1 MRALVVIGA
10 LLCALPYGR
19 DVQAAGQN
27 TGQNTGQIDG
37 QITDQNHDQ
46 PRLVLEGVIAVVPFI
61 SRSSDPDHQ
70 WIGAGIAAGV
80 STDLSQLGLTLLGQD
95 TVSGVLTNLGGTAAP
110 FDVGA
115 DDDPA
120 FRQAF
125 QERGA
130 AWLVVGAVQHVG
142 PLVRITARVVDVGT
156 GEVVHSVR
164 ADGTMRDLFGAE
176 DQIAAAVAEPF
187 GLAIPGAAPP
197 SR

>member
-1 MRALVVIGA
+1 MRVLVVIGA
-10 LLCALPYGR
+10 LLCALPHGR
-19 DVQAAGQN
+19 DVQAAGQIA
-27 TGQNTGQIDG
+27 GQID
-37 QITDQNHDQ
+37 DQ
-46 PRLVLEGVIAVVPFI
+46 PRLVLEGVIAVVPFT

-95 TVSGVLTNLGGTAAP
+95 TVSGVLTSLGGTAAP
-110 FDVGA
+110 SEAGA

-120 FRQAF
+120 LRQAF

-156 GEVVHSVR
+156 GEVVHLVR

-176 DQIAAAVAEPF
+176 DQIATAVAEPF
-187 GLAIPGAAPP
+187 GLALPGATPP